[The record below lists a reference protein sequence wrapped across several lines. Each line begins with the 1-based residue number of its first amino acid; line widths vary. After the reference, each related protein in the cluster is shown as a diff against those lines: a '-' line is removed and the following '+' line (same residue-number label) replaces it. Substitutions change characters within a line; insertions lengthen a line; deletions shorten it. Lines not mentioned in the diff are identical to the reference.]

1 MQNNGNQNNQ
11 QSSNS
16 NLDNAQL
23 SPVNQDNVSR
33 IMQNASVNLIV
44 DHGLTNEVGVAV
56 VDPNI
61 SNQRTN
67 QISRTQTLPAYVVK
81 LLASGAIT
89 ILGTL
94 VSLAANLTACEAS
107 RNKVECREISS
118 GLGVGA
124 GLFVWSVTA
133 CAILAKHANRAN
145 VRVHQA
151 PSGDLPP
158 PDFDLLNLPR
168 RVSNVRDAPSN
179 VPENTGSD
187 EVKLQTM
194 EEVRSS
200 SQDRSP
206 SSPRAST
213 LIVSERGR
221 SDQGISRV

>member
-1 MQNNGNQNNQ
+1 MRNDL

-16 NLDNAQL
+16 NSNNLQSSSAN
-23 SPVNQDNVSR
+23 
-33 IMQNASVNLIV
+33 QNASARLAI
-44 DHGLTNEVGVAV
+44 DSGLTNEVGVAV

-124 GLFVWSVTA
+124 GLFVWSLAA
-133 CAILAKHANRAN
+133 CAILAKNANQPN
-145 VRVHQA
+145 VRVN
-151 PSGDLPP
+151 PRLGDLPP
-158 PDFDLLNLPR
+158 PYFPALTQESYLEQ
-168 RVSNVRDAPSN
+168 STPSN

>member
-33 IMQNASVNLIV
+33 IMQNPSVNLIV
-44 DHGLTNEVGVAV
+44 DRDLINRDGEAV
-56 VDPNI
+56 VDRNMA
-61 SNQRTN
+61 NQRRD
-67 QISRTQTLPAYVVK
+67 QIMVAPPERAYVAK

-89 ILGTL
+89 ILGTS
-94 VSLAANLTACEAS
+94 VSLAINLIACEES

-124 GLFVWSVTA
+124 GLFVWSLAA
-133 CAILAKHANRAN
+133 CAILAKNANQPN
-145 VRVHQA
+145 VRVN
-151 PSGDLPP
+151 PRLGDLPP
-158 PDFDLLNLPR
+158 PYFPALTQESYLEQ
-168 RVSNVRDAPSN
+168 STPSN